1 MHVETRPAPLAGTGT
16 QRLSLLE
23 TIGYSAGDA
32 AANFVFLTMV
42 LFQANFYTDV
52 FGISAAAAAVVL
64 LIARMWDGVIDPVVG
79 YLADRTRSRWGKFRP
94 WILATAIP
102 WAILMVLAYTTP
114 SGLSTK
120 ELIAYAVIT
129 NALLMSVYSMNNMPY
144 AALGSVI
151 TADLHERAKL
161 NACRFISVNVA
172 QFVAGGLTL
181 PLVAKFS
188 IGHDRQYGW
197 QTTISIWAVL
207 CVILFLITFATTRE
221 RVQSPS
227 RPATGVKVDVATLLR
242 CKPWRVLLLLTLFD
256 YALLTF
262 RGAALYDYYHYYA
275 TRPAMYEVLR
285 TLGLTLP
292 TGARPSSD
300 WTRLLSMLG
309 YLVRG
314 EGGRPASA
322 NVADVFN
329 SIINVLN
336 TVVTILV
343 LLVSPALARTFGRK
357 AVSVVGF
364 ALAGV
369 CTALFYVLRP
379 TDAWGMIGLTA
390 VIAACYAPTIPLLWT
405 MYADV
410 TDYIEWTTGRRL
422 DGVTFATIGVVL
434 KFGLACG
441 SSAFLWSM
449 VSAFGYR
456 ADAPYAAGAVQG
468 FKVSSSLITGL
479 LLGLCALIVTF
490 YPLDRKATRHMADGL
505 AANREQTGLDFGL
518 ANGEE
523 VT

>member
-1 MHVETRPAPLAGTGT
+1 MHVETDLAHGGADT

-52 FGISAAAAAVVL
+52 FGISAAAAAAVL
-64 LIARMWDGVIDPVVG
+64 LIARMWDGGLDPVVG

-94 WILATAIP
+94 WILATAVP
-102 WAILMVLAYTTP
+102 WAVLMVLAYTTP
-114 SGLSTK
+114 SGLTTG
-120 ELIAYAVIT
+120 ELIAYAVFS
-129 NALLMSVYSMNNMPY
+129 NGLLMSVYSMNNTPY

-172 QFVAGGLTL
+172 QLVAGGLTL

-188 IGHDRQYGW
+188 IGHDRRYGW
-197 QTTISIWAVL
+197 HTTMSVWAVV

-221 RVQSPS
+221 RVQSSS
-227 RPATGVKVDVATLLR
+227 RPATSVRTDLAALRR
-242 CKPWRVLLLLTLFD
+242 CKPWGVMLLLTLFY

-275 TRPAMYEVLR
+275 AKAAMYEFLR

-292 TGARPSSD
+292 ASAPPSSHGM
-300 WTRLLSMLG
+300 RLLSALG

-314 EGGRPASA
+314 DGAGPASS

-329 SIINVLN
+329 SIVNVLN
-336 TVVTILV
+336 TIVTISV
-343 LLVSPALARTFGRK
+343 LLLSPALTRAFGRK
-357 AVSVVGF
+357 AVSTVSFV
-364 ALAGV
+364 LAAA

-379 TDAWGMIGLTA
+379 ADAWGMIALTA

-449 VSAFGYR
+449 VGAFGYR
-456 ADAPYAAGAVQG
+456 ADAPYAAAAIQG
-468 FKVSSSLITGL
+468 FRISSSLFTGL
-479 LLGLCALIVTF
+479 LLALCALIVTF
-490 YPLDRKATRHMADGL
+490 YPLDRRSMRRIAGDL
-505 AANREQTGLDFGL
+505 AANREQTRPIYGL
-518 ANGEE
+518 ADREK
-523 VT
+523 VA

>member
-1 MHVETRPAPLAGTGT
+1 MHVETRPAHPGGTET

-52 FGISAAAAAVVL
+52 FGISAAAAAAVL
-64 LIARMWDGVIDPVVG
+64 LIARMWDGAIDPVVG

-94 WILATAIP
+94 WILATAAP

-114 SGLSTK
+114 SGLSTR
-120 ELIAYAVIT
+120 ELIVYAVVT

-181 PLVAKFS
+181 PLVAKFAL
-188 IGHDRQYGW
+188 GHDRQYGW
-197 QTTISIWAVL
+197 RATMSLWAVL

-221 RVQSPS
+221 RVQSSS
-227 RPATGVKVDVATLLR
+227 RPAAGVRIDLATLLK
-242 CKPWRVLLLLTLFD
+242 CKPWGVMLLLTLF
-256 YALLTF
+256 YYGLLTF

-275 TRPAMYEVLR
+275 ARPAMYALLR
-285 TLGLTLP
+285 ALGLTLP
-292 TGARPSSD
+292 PSATPSSD
-300 WTRLLSMLG
+300 WTRLLSALG

-329 SIINVLN
+329 SIVNVLN
-336 TVVTILV
+336 TVVTISV
-343 LLVSPALARTFGRK
+343 LLLSPALTRAFGRK
-357 AVSVVGF
+357 AVSVVSF
-364 ALAGV
+364 VLAGA

-379 TDAWGMIGLTA
+379 ADAWGMIGLTA

-449 VSAFGYR
+449 VSGFGYR
-456 ADAPYAAGAVQG
+456 ADAPYAAAAVQG
-468 FKVSSSLITGL
+468 FRVSGSLVTGL
-479 LLGLCALIVTF
+479 LLGACALIVTF
-490 YPLDRKATRHMADGL
+490 YPLDRRSMRRMADEL
-505 AANREQTGLDFGL
+505 AANRGQRRSSFAL
-518 ANGEE
+518 ADGEE
-523 VT
+523 VA